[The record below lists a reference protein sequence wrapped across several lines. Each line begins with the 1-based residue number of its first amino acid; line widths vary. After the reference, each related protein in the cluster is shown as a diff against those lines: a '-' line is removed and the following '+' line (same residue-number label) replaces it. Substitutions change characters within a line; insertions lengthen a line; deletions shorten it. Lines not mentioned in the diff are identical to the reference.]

1 MTGTGL
7 RLGMALVLL
16 GINHNTADVSLRE
29 QVAFPPEIMADA
41 MREVTSLESVK
52 EAVIVST
59 CNRTE
64 LYVDID
70 LPGQGGEA
78 GAEQDVAQAPDPE
91 WLAQEQQKLLAWLST
106 YHEVNPEQLTDSSY
120 FRAHEDVIR
129 HLMRVACGLDS
140 MVLGEPQILGQI
152 KSAYAVAKELGVAN
166 SQLGRAFQEAFAIA
180 KEVRT
185 DTAIGENPVS
195 VAYAAV
201 TLAEQIFSD
210 LGTLNALLIG
220 AGHTIELV
228 ARHLSERGVT
238 NIVIA
243 NRTLQNAVKL
253 GDKFGGRGVLLS
265 DIPEEL
271 DKADIVVSS
280 TNSQLPLLGKGAVE
294 RAIKKRRHKPMLL
307 VDLAVPRDIEPEVG
321 DISDAYLY
329 SVDDIRDVIEDN
341 VKSRAQAAEQA
352 AVIIERGVEEYVKQ
366 MRALNAVAT
375 LRALRSQADS
385 IRQQELD
392 KAKRSLANG
401 VDADRV
407 LETLARGITNKLLHS
422 PSVQMKSAVAEGRDE
437 VLQLTQE
444 LFGLDLSAPSA
455 EQASG
460 PRLVQSA
467 PAQEQ
472 PEHTTDIAQ
481 SQESKIG

>member
-1 MTGTGL
+1 
-7 RLGMALVLL
+7 MALVLL
-16 GINHNTADVSLRE
+16 GINHNTANVSLRE
-29 QVAFPPEIMADA
+29 QVAFPPEKMADA
-41 MREVTSLESVK
+41 IKGVTTLPRVR

-64 LYVDID
+64 LYVDLD
-70 LPGQGGEA
+70 LAQTTTDDELNPDGGQDEA
-78 GAEQDVAQAPDPE
+78 PSAEMLLAEQH
-91 WLAQEQQKLLAWLST
+91 KLLDWLSQ
-106 YHEVNPEQLTDSSY
+106 YHGVDRNALSGCSY
-120 FRAHEDVIR
+120 FHWHEDVIR

-152 KSAYAVAKELGVAN
+152 KSAYAVAKELGLAKA
-166 SQLGRAFQEAFAIA
+166 QLSRAFEEAFSIA

-210 LGTLNALLIG
+210 LGSLHALLIG

-228 ARHLSERGVT
+228 ARHLTERGVRS
-238 NIVIA
+238 IVVA
-243 NRTLQNAVKL
+243 NRTLQNAVQL
-253 GDKFGGRGVLLS
+253 GEKFGARGVMLS

-271 DKADIVVSS
+271 ELADIVVSS

-321 DISDAYLY
+321 EISDAYLY

-352 AVIIERGVEEYVKQ
+352 SAIIERGVEEYLRQ
-366 MRALNAVAT
+366 LRALNAVAT
-375 LRALRSQADS
+375 LKLFREKADE
-385 IRQQELD
+385 IRQLELEKALKMLEKGAAAD
-392 KAKRSLANG
+392 KVMES
-401 VDADRV
+401 
-407 LETLARGITNKLLHS
+407 LARGITNKLTHA
-422 PSVQMKSAVAEGRDE
+422 PSVQMKKASSEGRDDL
-437 VLQLTQE
+437 VRLTQE
-444 LFGLDLSAPSA
+444 LFELG
-455 EQASG
+455 E
-460 PRLVQSA
+460 R
-467 PAQEQ
+467 
-472 PEHTTDIAQ
+472 T
-481 SQESKIG
+481 

>member
-1 MTGTGL
+1 
-7 RLGMALVLL
+7 MALVLL
-16 GINHNTADVSLRE
+16 GINHNTANVALRE
-29 QVAFPPEIMADA
+29 QVAFPPERMADA
-41 MREVTSLESVK
+41 MKKVTSLERVR

-64 LYVDID
+64 LYIDVDLTPVGSTSD
-70 LPGQGGEA
+70 DPEA
-78 GAEQDVAQAPDPE
+78 AAIEGAESVFDPKQLVA
-91 WLAQEQQKLLAWLST
+91 EQQKLLAWLSD
-106 YHEVNPEQLTDSSY
+106 YHGISASDLSDCSY
-120 FRAHEDVIR
+120 FHWHEDVIR

-152 KSAYAVAKELGVAN
+152 KSAYAVAKEMGVAQA
-166 SQLGRAFQEAFAIA
+166 QLGRAFQEAFSIA

-210 LGTLNALLIG
+210 LGSLTALLIG

-228 ARHLSERGVT
+228 ARHLTEKGVK
-238 NIVIA
+238 NIVVA

-253 GDKFGGRGVLLS
+253 GEKFNARGVLLS
-265 DIPEEL
+265 DIPDEL
-271 DKADIVVSS
+271 VKTDIVVSS

-294 RAIKKRRHKPMLL
+294 SAIKKRRHKPILL

-352 AVIIERGVEEYVKQ
+352 GAIIERGVEEYLRQ
-366 MRALNAVAT
+366 LRALNAVAT
-375 LRALRSQADS
+375 LKAFREKADAIRQTELEKALRSLEKGLPADKVM
-385 IRQQELD
+385 E
-392 KAKRSLANG
+392 A
-401 VDADRV
+401 
-407 LETLARGITNKLLHS
+407 LARGITNKLTHA
-422 PSVQMKSAVAEGRDE
+422 PSVQMKKASAEGRDD
-437 VLQLTQE
+437 LLRLTQE
-444 LFGLDLSAPSA
+444 LFELTNKPASAA
-455 EQASG
+455 
-460 PRLVQSA
+460 V
-467 PAQEQ
+467 
-472 PEHTTDIAQ
+472 TDDN
-481 SQESKIG
+481 

>member
-1 MTGTGL
+1 
-7 RLGMALVLL
+7 MALVLL

-29 QVAFPPEIMADA
+29 RVAFPPEVMAEA
-41 MREVTSLESVK
+41 MRGVTSVDSVN

-70 LPGQGGEA
+70 LPAPAASDGSEADEKASSEALVEGQN
-78 GAEQDVAQAPDPE
+78 
-91 WLAQEQQKLLAWLST
+91 KLLSWLSSF
-106 YHEVNPEQLTDSSY
+106 HDVSPDALALSSY
-120 FRAHEDVIR
+120 FRTDADVIR

-152 KSAYAVAKELGVAN
+152 KSAYAVARELGAVD
-166 SQLGRAFQEAFAIA
+166 SQLGRAFEEAFAIA
-180 KEVRT
+180 KQVRT

-201 TLAEQIFSD
+201 ALAEQIFSD
-210 LGTLNALLIG
+210 LKTLNALLIG

-228 ARHLSERGVT
+228 ARHLSERGVK

-243 NRTLQNAVKL
+243 NRTLQNAVRL
-253 GDKFGGRGVLLS
+253 GDKFGARGVLLS

-294 RAIKKRRHKPMLL
+294 RSIRKRRHKPMLL

-352 AVIIERGVEEYVKQ
+352 AVIIERGVEEYQKQ
-366 MRALNAVAT
+366 LRALNAVAT
-375 LRALRSQADS
+375 LRAFRAQADD
-385 IRQQELD
+385 IRQQELE
-392 KAKRSLANG
+392 KARRALVNG
-401 VDADRV
+401 AEAEKV
-407 LETLARGITNKLLHS
+407 LESLARGITNKLMHS
-422 PSVQMKSAVAEGRDE
+422 PSVQLKKAVADGRDE
-437 VLQLTQE
+437 VLHVMQE
-444 LFGLDLSAPSA
+444 LFGLH
-455 EQASG
+455 E
-460 PRLVQSA
+460 RKT
-467 PAQEQ
+467 E
-472 PEHTTDIAQ
+472 E
-481 SQESKIG
+481 